1 MDKRLEDS
9 TKALRLAC
17 RPPVE
22 SDPARFFVFSIGG
35 LSSWGLDV
43 LILICSA
50 ETSRDRGTSAD
61 VDIGWDGRRCS
72 KKIEQL

>member
-22 SDPARFFVFSIGG
+22 SDPARFFVFSIGEK
-35 LSSWGLDV
+35 
-43 LILICSA
+43 LINNGFSCFIN
-50 ETSRDRGTSAD
+50 
-61 VDIGWDGRRCS
+61 IGKITDGDPIFAAYRF
-72 KKIEQL
+72 EVAFNFVPEW